1 MGKLPLIMYR
11 CIFMFLLLCTSC
23 VEQKDTTSIKIDLMA
38 TDSDTLYYSSFVDSL
53 SYIPFETG
61 HRFFACYYFKAKKPY
76 AYIKS
81 MATHR
86 LNKMFVWEHTLQTFE
101 AVSKPIQ
108 NFLNNNLIMVNLTN
122 GTVFT

>member
-1 MGKLPLIMYR
+1 MGKKHASQYANFGSLP
-11 CIFMFLLLCTSC
+11 
-23 VEQKDTTSIKIDLMA
+23 D
-38 TDSDTLYYSSFVDSL
+38 
-53 SYIPFETG
+53 
-61 HRFFACYYFKAKKPY
+61 